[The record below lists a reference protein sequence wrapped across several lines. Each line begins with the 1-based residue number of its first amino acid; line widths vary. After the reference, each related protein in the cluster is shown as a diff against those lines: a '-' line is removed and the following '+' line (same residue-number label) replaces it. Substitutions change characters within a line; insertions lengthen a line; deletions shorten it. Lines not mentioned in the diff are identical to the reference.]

1 MDRNNRTL
9 LRKVKE
15 HMRGRNSAEK
25 QLKYLQD
32 LYDTLADGHNTSI
45 LTIASKEH
53 EIQSLKELC
62 QGYKREIEKLRST
75 VINLEQD
82 LAKTKV
88 CAYCVE
94 FGDVK
99 DKLVY
104 FEALCKDLQQVNLY
118 LEDEVKSSKENIT
131 SLCEKVCN
139 LYYLFY
145 SSFLSICFVE

>member
-32 LYDTLADGHNTSI
+32 LYDTLADDHNTSI
-45 LTIASKEH
+45 LTISSKEH
-53 EIQSLKELC
+53 ELQSLKELC
-62 QGYKREIEKLRST
+62 QGHKKEIEK
-75 VINLEQD
+75 LEQD

-88 CAYCVE
+88 CGYCVE

-104 FEALCKDLQQVNLY
+104 FEALCKDLQQKNLY

-139 LYYLFY
+139 LYYIL
-145 SSFLSICFVE
+145 